1 MAAGA
6 RVYCTRERV
15 TINARQEKSRVK
27 SHRAYHL
34 SPASLSGNKKENSDR
49 LLWKGNFLPVQWES
63 ELFETRMWYCA
74 SIALLARKICCCCE
88 EDLRSVKKK
97 KKKKQ
102 EAYNVNKWILQK
114 YVKHGEYSARYN
126 KIGKDIFPALGFI
139 FFNYIHSRKHEFAQV
154 SAVYLWEK

>member
-63 ELFETRMWYCA
+63 ELLETRMCYRLCLDS
-74 SIALLARKICCCCE
+74 SIGAENMLL
-88 EDLRSVKKK
+88 LRTTS
-97 KKKKQ
+97 
-102 EAYNVNKWILQK
+102 
-114 YVKHGEYSARYN
+114 H
-126 KIGKDIFPALGFI
+126 D
-139 FFNYIHSRKHEFAQV
+139 
-154 SAVYLWEK
+154 

>member
-1 MAAGA
+1 MERKFSAGSMG
-6 RVYCTRERV
+6 ER
-15 TINARQEKSRVK
+15 IIWNADVILFFDSSISAENMLLLRR
-27 SHRAYHL
+27 R
-34 SPASLSGNKKENSDR
+34 SLE
-49 LLWKGNFLPVQWES
+49 
-63 ELFETRMWYCA
+63 
-74 SIALLARKICCCCE
+74 RK
-88 EDLRSVKKK
+88 RK